1 MFKGLRLTGSL
12 NLKEVFNNGDILRN
26 GDNFDEI
33 MAGLAMQPS
42 LAYDTNFAD
51 DVRSFNPFH
60 PNTSSL
66 KVDSLD
72 INFWAL
78 LIRNIQKWLITVRG
92 YTFVMLGMKV

>member
-51 DVRSFNPFH
+51 DVRSLNPFQ
-60 PNTSSL
+60 PNARSL
-66 KVDSLD
+66 KVEY
-72 INFWAL
+72 F
-78 LIRNIQKWLITVRG
+78 
-92 YTFVMLGMKV
+92 Y